1 MTGSALGRAQVAADL
16 GRLDEARRIIG
27 AALVVQPDD
36 PMLLE
41 RMADIAY
48 RLDQTDEAL
57 RYATAAIAA
66 DPARFDAYL
75 TAALAYDAY
84 TMREEA
90 QRHARMATRL
100 APDNVAALLVLARV
114 IANAATSDKPR
125 AEARDALERATQL
138 APAHAGTHA
147 HAAETYRRLHDS
159 DAARRHVEAGL
170 AEDPVHAELLQTRA
184 RLDFENIA
192 TRDKAVATLRGLL
205 GSNPG
210 NAGARRLLAEIMW
223 RALIRLAAWVWF
235 FAAAVVSLS
244 MWIPTGGMRVLTPV
258 LFVGVLGAWFGVF
271 RKLGRQLPREYMRKR
286 LLRRP
291 EALLALVIGLL
302 SSFVTD
308 IGALVLRS
316 DWSAEEVRGG
326 YIVVL
331 VGVVGAALAHL
342 LLFGAWVVRRDGES
356 DRGAGEEFALLSV
369 IIVIGGGLL
378 LVGMLA
384 ALRHWARQPAAF
396 GVFVA
401 IVGIV
406 VVTLLL
412 EILLVQALEY
422 RWRMFDAYVGGVL
435 LVAVLTAL
443 AIGWGLQQTATQI
456 FHSDERTSVP
466 TAPKSPSPAPTFHFT
481 PTPLPTFHFTPPVL
495 PTPTG

>member
-1 MTGSALGRAQVAADL
+1 MTNSALGRAEVAAEL

-27 AALVVQPDD
+27 EALIAQPDD
-36 PMLLE
+36 PVLLE

-48 RLDQTDEAL
+48 RLDQTDAAL
-57 RYATAAIAA
+57 RYASAAIAA
-66 DPARFDAYL
+66 DPARIDAYL

-84 TMREEA
+84 TMRAEA

-100 APDNVAALLVLARV
+100 APDHVGALLVLARV

-138 APAHAGTHA
+138 APTHPSTHA

-170 AEDPVHAELLQTRA
+170 AEDPVHTELLQTRA
-184 RLDFENIA
+184 RLDFENVA
-192 TRDKAVATLRGLL
+192 TRDMAIATLRGLL

-210 NAGARRLLAEIMW
+210 NVGAQRLLAEIMW
-223 RALIRLAAWVWF
+223 RALIGLAAWGWF
-235 FAAAVVSLS
+235 FAAAVVALS
-244 MWIPTGGMRVLTPV
+244 MWIPAGGLRVLTPA

-271 RKLGRQLPREYMRKR
+271 RKLSRHLPQGYLRKR

-291 EALLALVIGLL
+291 EALLALVIGLV
-302 SSFVTD
+302 SSFVVE
-308 IGALVLRS
+308 IGAAVVRS
-316 DWSAEEVRGG
+316 EWSAEGVRGG

-331 VGVVGAALAHL
+331 VGMMGAALAHL
-342 LLFGAWVVRRDGES
+342 LLFAAWVGRRDGES
-356 DRGAGEEFALLSV
+356 DRRAGEEFALLSV

-401 IVGIV
+401 IVGMV

-422 RWRMFDAYVGGVL
+422 RWRMFDAYAGGVL
-435 LVAVLTAL
+435 FVAALLAL
-443 AIGWGLQQTATQI
+443 AIWWGWQQTATQT
-456 FHSDERTSVP
+456 FHSDERAPVP
-466 TAPKSPSPAPTFHFT
+466 TAPKSPPPIPTFHFT
-481 PTPLPTFHFTPPVL
+481 PSLPPP
-495 PTPTG
+495 PAG

>member
-1 MTGSALGRAQVAADL
+1 MTRSALGRAEVAVEL

-27 AALVVQPDD
+27 EALVAHPDD
-36 PMLLE
+36 PVLLE

-48 RLDQTDEAL
+48 RLDQTDDAL
-57 RYATAAIAA
+57 RYANAAIAA
-66 DPARFDAYL
+66 DPARIDAYL

-84 TMREEA
+84 AMRAEA

-100 APDNVAALLVLARV
+100 APDNVAALLVLARL
-114 IANAATSDKPR
+114 IANSATSDKPR

-138 APAHAGTHA
+138 APAHVGTHA
-147 HAAETYRRLHDS
+147 HAAETYRRMHDS

-184 RLDFENIA
+184 RLDFENVA

-235 FAAAVVSLS
+235 FAAAVVALS
-244 MWIPTGGMRVLTPV
+244 MWIPPVGMRVLTPA

-271 RKLGRQLPREYMRKR
+271 RKLSRQLPRGYMRKR

-302 SSFVTD
+302 SGFVAD
-308 IGALVLRS
+308 IGTLELRS
-316 DWSAEEVRGG
+316 GWWSEDIRGG
-326 YIVVL
+326 YIVIL
-331 VGVVGAALAHL
+331 IGVVGAALAHL
-342 LLFGAWVVRRDGES
+342 LLFAAWGVRRDGES
-356 DRGAGEEFALLSV
+356 DRRAGEEFALLSV

-378 LVGMLA
+378 LVGMFA

-401 IVGIV
+401 IVGMV

-412 EILLVQALEY
+412 EILLVQALE
-422 RWRMFDAYVGGVL
+422 RGWRMFDAYAGGVL
-435 LVAVLTAL
+435 LVAALMTL
-443 AIGWGLQQTATQI
+443 AIWWGLHQTATQT
-456 FHSDERTSVP
+456 FHSDERTPVSTV
-466 TAPKSPSPAPTFHFT
+466 PKSPSPI
-481 PTPLPTFHFTPPVL
+481 PTFHFTPPVL
-495 PTPTG
+495 PPPAG

>member
-1 MTGSALGRAQVAADL
+1 MTGSALGRAEVAVEL

-27 AALVVQPDD
+27 AALVEQPDD
-36 PMLLE
+36 PVLLE

-66 DPARFDAYL
+66 DPARIDAYL

-84 TMREEA
+84 TMRDEA

-100 APDNVAALLVLARV
+100 APDNVAAMLVLARV
-114 IANAATSDKPR
+114 IADAATSDKPR
-125 AEARDALERATQL
+125 AEARDALERATRL

-170 AEDPVHAELLQTRA
+170 AEDPAHAELLQTRA

-244 MWIPTGGMRVLTPV
+244 MWIPTRGMRVLTPA

-271 RKLGRQLPREYMRKR
+271 RKLSSQLPQGYMRKR

-291 EALLALVIGLL
+291 EALSALAIGLL

-316 DWSAEEVRGG
+316 AEDVRGG
-326 YIVVL
+326 YVVVL

-356 DRGAGEEFALLSV
+356 DRSAGEEFALLSV

-396 GVFVA
+396 GVFVT

-435 LVAVLTAL
+435 LVAALMAL
-443 AIGWGLQQTATQI
+443 AIWWGLQQTATQT
-456 FHSDERTSVP
+456 FHSDERTPVP
-466 TAPKSPSPAPTFHFT
+466 TAPKSPPTVPAFHVT
-481 PTPLPTFHFTPPVL
+481 PPPIPTFHFTPPVL
-495 PTPTG
+495 PTPAG